1 MRDKAALRKEML
13 ARRDSI
19 PGLVRKIK
27 GRAIEE
33 RLFSLGEFQQSKT
46 VFFFASFRSEVD
58 TFNMIRRSLDEG
70 KRVALPRVE
79 GADLGLY
86 LIKSLDEVAPGYMNI
101 PEPAVLTDDRKV
113 GIRDVDAVIVPGAA
127 FDRSGNRLGYGGGFY
142 DRLLAGMQRTIPIIA
157 PAYEE
162 QVIDDVPADLHDEK
176 VSIIVTDR
184 QEIRCTHEFV
194 PLQSDNPVNGEQTPF
209 S

>member
-1 MRDKAALRKEML
+1 MQDKAALRKEIL

-19 PGLVRKIK
+19 PAAVKKLKD
-27 GRAIEE
+27 RAIAEL
-33 RLFSLGEFQQSKT
+33 LFSLSEMQQSKM
-46 VFFFASFRSEVD
+46 VFFFASFKSEVD
-58 TFNMIRRSLDEG
+58 TFGMIRRSLEEG

-86 LIKSLDEVAPGYMNI
+86 LIKNLDELAPGYMKI
-101 PEPAVLTDDRKV
+101 PEPTVLTDDRKV
-113 GIRDVDAVIVPGAA
+113 SIHDVDAVIVPGAA
-127 FDRSGNRLGYGGGFY
+127 FDLSGNRIGYGGGFY

-162 QVIDDVPADLHDEK
+162 QVIDAVPADQHDKK

-184 QEIRCTHEFV
+184 QEIRCA
-194 PLQSDNPVNGEQTPF
+194 G
-209 S
+209 

>member
-1 MRDKAALRKEML
+1 MQDKAALRKHVL

-19 PGLVRKIK
+19 PVSVRKLK
-27 GRAIEE
+27 DRAIAE
-33 RLFSLGEFQQSKT
+33 RLFGLNEIQQATT

-58 TFNMIRRSLDEG
+58 TFNMIRRSLEEG

-86 LIKSLDEVAPGYMNI
+86 LITSLDEVAPGYMNI
-101 PEPAVLTDDRKV
+101 PEPAVLADDRKV
-113 GIRDVDAVIVPGAA
+113 GISDVDAVIVPGAA
-127 FDRSGNRLGYGGGFY
+127 FDRNGNRIGYGGGFY
-142 DRLLAGMQRTIPIIA
+142 DRLLAGMQRATPIIA

-162 QVIDDVPADLHDEK
+162 QVIDAVPAEQHDKK

-184 QEIRCTHEFV
+184 QEIRCT
-194 PLQSDNPVNGEQTPF
+194 Q
-209 S
+209 